1 MEIKEKLD
9 KLVMFLANSKDI
21 PLDVAKRNRDAIMKQ
36 TIKNLK
42 KELKEFDFNAENW
55 KYSFG
60 FNEGKDWNKLFVEIE
75 PLNPTFCYHSP
86 FGGETEIGSKYP
98 ELEYENIAKKLSSS
112 VMDTFKRFIEENGEF
127 QKKYINSIYFKNFVH
142 NLPFGFDNLVL
153 NIGDESYM
161 LFEAN
166 EMELKFKFY
175 ETDVPKENIIS
186 LINLVVDGI
195 GSFGKY
201 FSKIRFEGEKYKIEV
216 EYMQQCYAV
225 IKTKGLSTE
234 EEIEYLSLAGNTI
247 DRVRFLGEHLQY
259 DVTQSTL
266 CENLVDIH
274 FEQKGKIFDVIRN
287 KTAKIDDENNPVI
300 EYFRKNYP
308 DWMWGILDDYGC
320 KR

>member
-9 KLVMFLANSKDI
+9 KLVMFLANAKDI
-21 PLDVAKRNRDAIMKQ
+21 PLDAAKRNRDAIMER

-60 FNEGKDWNKLFVEIE
+60 FNEGEDWNKLFVEIE

-86 FGGETEIGSKYP
+86 FGGETEIGNEYP
-98 ELEYENIAKKLSSS
+98 ELEYENIAKKLSAS
-112 VMDTFKRFIEENGEF
+112 VMNTFKRFIGEKGAF

-142 NLPFGFDNLVL
+142 NLPFGFENLVL

-161 LFEAN
+161 FFEAD
-166 EMELKFKFY
+166 ELELKFKFY
-175 ETDVPKENIIS
+175 ETDVPKENIVQ

-201 FSKIRFEGEKYKIEV
+201 FSKVKFEGEKYKVEV
-216 EYMQQCYAV
+216 DYMQQCYAV

-234 EEIEYLSLAGNTI
+234 EEIEYLGLAGNTI

-259 DVTQSTL
+259 DVTQNTL

-287 KTAKIDDENNPVI
+287 KVTKVDDENNPVI
-300 EYFRKNYP
+300 EYFRKNYL